1 MTFKELTIAD
11 VLNDPLIRQ
20 VMRADR
26 VSVTGMTNLLQ
37 EAAHRLKSAKTLRGK
52 AEIGL
57 QGGLNSVMATAALN
71 DTWRPH
77 QSCGR

>member
-1 MTFKELTIAD
+1 MTHKELTIAD

-26 VSVTGMTNLLQ
+26 VSVTGMTNLLRD
-37 EAAHRLKSAKTLRGK
+37 AAHRLKSAKTLRGK
-52 AEIGL
+52 ADIGL
-57 QGGLNSVMATAALN
+57 QDGLNPIVAAAACK